1 MMQKKLIIIKNILVH
16 VAVLT
21 VIFLVA
27 VFGFGRFINQ
37 TAPSTAQAME
47 NSTFPLV
54 YMQNRGVNYN
64 CLHGYARE
72 MDVNYIRDTV
82 TVLGDDHQLAI
93 QIQPFDTNIEDIDV
107 YKRQKKDDAGGHDL
121 FL

>member
-1 MMQKKLIIIKNILVH
+1 MQDRLSTVKNILVH

-21 VIFLVA
+21 VIFIISVI
-27 VFGFGRFINQ
+27 GFARWVNQ

-47 NSTFPLV
+47 YSTFPLV
-54 YMQNRGVNYN
+54 YMQNKGVNYN

-82 TVLGDDHQLAI
+82 TVLPESH
-93 QIQPFDTNIEDIDV
+93 
-107 YKRQKKDDAGGHDL
+107 R
-121 FL
+121 